1 MQSMWSDN
9 SKVNT
14 MMIDIYIKL
23 GGLEV
28 TFTYIVSFHAHN
40 MLWNNEVEFNPYTVG
55 ENAKARKLELNLQ
68 GQKVILRNRIKTQV
82 Y

>member
-9 SKVNT
+9 NKVNT

-28 TFTYIVSFHAHN
+28 TFTYIVSFHSHN
-40 MLWNNEVEFNPYTVG
+40 MLWNNEVGFNPYSVG
-55 ENAKARKLELNLQ
+55 ENAKARKVELNLQ
-68 GQKVILRNRIKTQV
+68 GQKVILRTRTKAQV

>member
-1 MQSMWSDN
+1 
-9 SKVNT
+9 
-14 MMIDIYIKL
+14 
-23 GGLEV
+23 
-28 TFTYIVSFHAHN
+28 

-68 GQKVILRNRIKTQV
+68 GQKVILRNRTKTQV